1 MLPYIVWLSFVVALI
16 STVASTVA
24 GLTFWVPLVS
34 WLLTIRTVPV
44 ELWLRFGQFVIF
56 HERHVDVRGP
66 SSRSS
71 VRIAYERI
79 VAFREAPDVGV
90 EIAYL
95 LAPDNGD
102 LSENLRSEIVRPED
116 AAGVM
121 NEMRLRLAD
130 FYALVG
136 QENAIV
142 NRQP

>member
-1 MLPYIVWLSFVVALI
+1 M
-16 STVASTVA
+16 
-24 GLTFWVPLVS
+24 VS
-34 WLLTIRTVPV
+34 WLLTIRTLPV

-79 VAFREAPDVGV
+79 VAFREAPDAGV